1 MKISRMVVIGTFLLA
16 SLASAQ
22 DYPSR
27 PIKIVVPYAT
37 GGGTDFLARLLA
49 TELSERLRQP
59 VLIDN
64 RPGASTFIGAELV
77 ARSAPDGYTLLTSAA
92 STFAINQSLFKK
104 LPYDPSND
112 FAPITLLGQFPL
124 LLVVSKD
131 YSAKS
136 LQEFVNGAKTKAG
149 GVDFASA
156 GTGST
161 HHLAMEAF
169 MQRTGVKMV
178 HVPYKGAGP
187 ALTDIIAG
195 RVPSMLLDIAVA
207 REPIRAG
214 QIRALG
220 VATAKRLDDLP
231 DVPTIAE
238 GGYPSFEVSAWN
250 GMVAPRGTPPAI
262 IDRLNQEIGRVLNSP
277 AIRPKLRAAGIEPA
291 HNTPAEFAAYIKA
304 ETERWGEVVRRG
316 NVTVDQP
323 K

>member
-1 MKISRMVVIGTFLLA
+1 MDIRHIVVSAIIAVLFPSVA
-16 SLASAQ
+16 FAQ

-49 TELSERLRQP
+49 PELSERLRQP
-59 VLIDN
+59 VLIEN

-77 ARSAPDGYTLLTSAA
+77 ARAAPDGYTLLTSAA
-92 STFAINQSLFKK
+92 STFAINRSLYKK
-104 LPYDPSND
+104 LPYDPAE
-112 FAPITLLGQFPL
+112 FAPIALLGQFPL
-124 LLVVSKD
+124 ILVVSKD
-131 YSAKS
+131 YAARTV
-136 LQEFVNGAKTKAG
+136 QEFVAGAKAKAD

-187 ALTDIIAG
+187 ALQDIIAG

-207 REPIRAG
+207 REPIRSG
-214 QIRALG
+214 LIRGLG
-220 VATAKRLDDLP
+220 VATARRLEDLP
-231 DVPTIAE
+231 DLPTIAE
-238 GGYPSFEVSAWN
+238 GGYPGFEVSAWN

-262 IDRLNQEIGRVLNSP
+262 IDRINQELGRALNSP
-277 AIRPKLRAAGIEPA
+277 ALRPKLRAAGIEPA
-291 HNTPAEFAAYIKA
+291 HNTPTEFAAYIKA
-304 ETERWGEVVRRG
+304 ETERWAEVVRRG

-323 K
+323 